1 MIKEALYDILIANK
15 YLLLTDVQELMIG
28 TLKIFYKW
36 RLAVKHMHNER
47 RRLQEETVPR
57 EHGGSF
63 LPPVGLRRDAL
74 RDPSMLLWE
83 KSMGLR
89 PHVELPR
96 RKDCSGKTVAVCQ
109 RCARVYAKLQ
119 LYREARVESL
129 LSKVRENCAQLQV
142 SGFSGGGG
150 GGSVQES
157 AMWQLGEEERERLL
171 YQRGLLHHARH
182 LMPDSVGRL
191 NVMQHAALAAHEL
204 GQPSLVSVAA
214 SAREEPEWGEGI
226 LPVQERSASV
236 DLGHFCRPSPGIPT
250 LSGCMLCSVCSYHV
264 LLALPPCSSA
274 LLTPA
279 NLRTCTRTFC
289 LSLPLSLTHGKR
301 SCMQSPIGC
310 CRRLSSGGF
319 LSRLFPSLCFLQNK
333 KTWHFGIARGMAA
346 TQSHLAGS

>member
-1 MIKEALYDILIANK
+1 MTVNQTGTLILVKEALYDILIANK

-74 RDPSMLLWE
+74 RDPSMLLWQ

-236 DLGHFCRPSPGIPT
+236 DLGS
-250 LSGCMLCSVCSYHV
+250 LS
-264 LLALPPCSSA
+264 LLSSKSWNSNALRLHALLSLLLSRASCSSA
-274 LLTPA
+274 LLFRPA
-279 NLRTCTRTFC
+279 DTC
-289 LSLPLSLTHGKR
+289 
-301 SCMQSPIGC
+301 
-310 CRRLSSGGF
+310 
-319 LSRLFPSLCFLQNK
+319 
-333 KTWHFGIARGMAA
+333 
-346 TQSHLAGS
+346 